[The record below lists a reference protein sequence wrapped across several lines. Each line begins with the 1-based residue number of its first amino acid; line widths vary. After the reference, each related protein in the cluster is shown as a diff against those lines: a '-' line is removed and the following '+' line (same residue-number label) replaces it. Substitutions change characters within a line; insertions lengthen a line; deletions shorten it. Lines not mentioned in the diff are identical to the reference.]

1 MKPPVKIVAIALL
14 SFVIAAS
21 VAFSIPTAYTLHVSR
36 AQEPALATENREF
49 PVSVDPKNK
58 IIIESAEVNAFLQSP
73 SSPLSAAVVGARATL
88 EKVFAWVA
96 TSLANAPWYKSLSQV
111 NGTFVTVTPDMRKE
125 QVSEAFASTLKWT
138 SAEKKL
144 FLTKTP
150 DATLPLSEGSY
161 ASGTYYV
168 DRGTTPK
175 EAQKL
180 INDRFT
186 NDILSRY
193 STSTAAVVPLEQ
205 ALTIASLIER
215 ETVGHDDMR
224 LISGII
230 WNRLFANM
238 NLQLDAS
245 LQYAK
250 ANKASTA
257 TWWPKVLPNDKYL
270 KSPYNTYIHAGL
282 PPTPISNPSAAA
294 VVAAL
299 NPLNTPC
306 LYYFHDKSGELHC
319 SDTYAG
325 HVALL
330 KKYYG
335 QGK

>member
-1 MKPPVKIVAIALL
+1 MKPSVKIVSITFL
-14 SFVIAAS
+14 SFVIVCS
-21 VAFSIPTAYTLHVSR
+21 IAFSIPSAYTLHVTR
-36 AQEPALATENREF
+36 AQNTVVDIEKREF
-49 PVSVDPKNK
+49 PVTVDPKNK
-58 IIIESAEVNAFLQSP
+58 IIIESAEVNAFLQSAA
-73 SSPLSAAVVGARATL
+73 SPLSAAVLGAGSSIGKL
-88 EKVFAWVA
+88 FAWVA

-111 NGTFVTVTPDMRKE
+111 NGNFVTVTPDMRKE
-125 QVSEAFASTLKWT
+125 QVAEAFASALKWN
-138 SAEKKL
+138 SVQKKA
-144 FLTKTP
+144 FLTKSSN
-150 DATLPLSEGSY
+150 ATLPLTEGSF
-161 ASGTYYV
+161 APGTYFV
-168 DRGTTPK
+168 DRGTTPLD
-175 EAQKL
+175 AQL
-180 INDRFT
+180 LVNDRFES
-186 NDILSRY
+186 DILSRY

-215 ETVGHDDMR
+215 ETIGHDDMR

-250 ANKASTA
+250 ANKTSTQS
-257 TWWPKVLPNDKYL
+257 WWPKVVPSDKYL
-270 KSPYNTYIHAGL
+270 KSPFNTYINAGL

-306 LYYFHDKSGELHC
+306 LYYFHDTLGEFHC

-335 QGK
+335 RGK